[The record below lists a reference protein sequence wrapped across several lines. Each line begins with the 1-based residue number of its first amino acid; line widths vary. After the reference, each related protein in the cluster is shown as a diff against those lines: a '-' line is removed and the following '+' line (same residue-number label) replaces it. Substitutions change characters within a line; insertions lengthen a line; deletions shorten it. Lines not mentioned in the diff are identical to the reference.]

1 MDIFRF
7 SSFLLILSAINLF
20 YTIYGYVIEDYVS
33 VLISVTNYLLLI
45 YTSTTLDRIH
55 IDSTKTEEPEVE
67 S

>member
-1 MDIFRF
+1 MFRF